1 MGEEGKGNPCSYAG
15 GLEEKRRMLEC
26 AAQAA
31 WPENDRLERRRGSA
45 WKPVGRRWTARK
57 LSLHFT
63 LLLEM
68 NLRNCGSLGN
78 GARAQV
84 PALQGETETKVRDV
98 TRQTLGWRW
107 GLDATDNQGLSLDDR
122 LFWLVSLADGCPP
135 ITARQEAMTV
145 DPACP
150 HTGAIT
156 PVKVTKPFWGVTRP
170 FLRIISLWRNLTD
183 DDESKSKWINEL
195 LRK

>member
-1 MGEEGKGNPCSYAG
+1 MRGPG
-15 GLEEKRRMLEC
+15 GLAREWSPREKARKCLKAC
-26 AAQAA
+26 WTQVDG
-31 WPENDRLERRRGSA
+31 PETQFAFHSLTWNEFKELWKPGKRGS
-45 WKPVGRRWTARK
+45 
-57 LSLHFT
+57 S
-63 LLLEM
+63 E
-68 NLRNCGSLGN
+68 
-78 GARAQV
+78 AQV